1 MEASF
6 KNTCN
11 VIAAAATTVT
21 ETSRMLLSEEET
33 AMLDGDKGAA
43 VQKAM
48 QILVALGD
56 SFGAERLVPVNN
68 VHMAGS
74 SVLVAEEAGTRFV
87 EDIRQQGGTF
97 VTRVTTNPTAVDPT
111 QWREIGIPE
120 SDSVLQTRLT
130 DAYAG
135 MGANTCN
142 TCIPYLTGNMPRFG
156 EHMAWGESSAVVFAN
171 SVCGARTNREG
182 GPSGLASA
190 LTGRTPEYGFHLQ
203 ENRYGKLLVRIETPL
218 RDMTDYGTLGYFA
231 GRAAGQDTPV
241 FTGMPLQPTLEELKA
256 LSAALAS
263 SGSVSMFHAVGI
275 TPEAPS
281 EHAAFGGR
289 APQQVLVFGEAEKAA
304 AEAALNREPSD
315 HVDWILVGC
324 PNASVQEIREVA
336 DALRGKTVAPGV
348 TLWVTTSGSM
358 YAMAERNGYIDTI
371 VQAGGVV
378 VRETCPFLARSR
390 VIAPTKGYRT
400 LTTNSAKMAFY
411 APGQFG
417 LPTHYGNLQRVMQAA
432 VDGVWR

>member
-1 MEASF
+1 MLLTDE
-6 KNTCN
+6 
-11 VIAAAATTVT
+11 
-21 ETSRMLLSEEET
+21 ETRMLS
-33 AMLDGDKGAA
+33 GDKGLA
-43 VQKAM
+43 VKKAM
-48 QILVALGD
+48 EILVALGEG
-56 SFGAERLVPVNN
+56 FGARRLVPVNN

-87 EDIRQQGGTF
+87 EDIRAQGGTF

-142 TCIPYLTGNMPRFG
+142 TCIPYLVGNSPRFG
-156 EHMAWGESSAVVFAN
+156 EHLAWGESSAVVYAN

-190 LTGRTPEYGFHLQ
+190 LTGRTPEYGFHLK
-203 ENRYGKLLVRIETPL
+203 ENRYGKFLIKVETPL
-218 RDMTDYGTLGYFA
+218 NDMTDYGTLGCFA
-231 GRAAGQDTPV
+231 GKIAGQDTPV
-241 FTGMPLQPTLEELKA
+241 FTGVPSTPTLEELKA

-263 SGSVSMFHAVGI
+263 SGAVSMFHAVGV
-275 TPEAPS
+275 TPEAPTL
-281 EHAAFGGR
+281 EDAFGG
-289 APQQVLVFGEAEKAA
+289 QQPEKVLVFDLAEKQKT
-304 AEAALNREPSD
+304 EAFLNKEQSD

-336 DALRGKTVAPGV
+336 EALQGRKVHDGVA
-348 TLWVTTSGSM
+348 LWVTTAGSM
-358 YAMAERNGYIDTI
+358 YAMAERMGYIKAI
-371 VQAGGVV
+371 EEAGGIV

-390 VIAPTKGYRT
+390 VIAPNKGYRT

-417 LPTHYGNLQRVMQAA
+417 LPTHYGNLGRVMQAA

>member
-1 MEASF
+1 M
-6 KNTCN
+6 N
-11 VIAAAATTVT
+11 VRLATLDIRG
-21 ETSRMLLSEEET
+21 ERHMLLTNEEEG
-33 AMLDGDKGAA
+33 MLNGDKGPA
-43 VQKAM
+43 VKKAM
-48 QILVALGD
+48 EILVALGE

-87 EDIRQQGGTF
+87 EDIRKQGGNF
-97 VTRVTTNPTAVDPT
+97 LTRVTTNPTAVDPT
-111 QWREIGIPE
+111 QWEAIGIPE
-120 SDSVLQTRLT
+120 TDSVLQTRLT

-142 TCIPYLTGNMPRFG
+142 TCIPYLVGNSPRFG

-190 LTGRTPEYGFHLQ
+190 LTGRTPEYGFHLKK
-203 ENRYGKLLVRIETPL
+203 NRYGKFLVKVETPL
-218 RDMTDYGTLGYFA
+218 NDMTDYGTLGFFA
-231 GRAAGQDTPV
+231 GKIAGQDTPV
-241 FTGMPLQPTLEELKA
+241 FTGIPANPTLEELKA

-263 SGSVSMFHAVGI
+263 SGAVSMFHAVGV
-275 TPEAPS
+275 TPEAPTLA
-281 EHAAFGGR
+281 EAFGGGE
-289 APQQVLVFGEAEKAA
+289 PEKTLVFGPAEKEQ
-304 AEAALNREPSD
+304 AENALNKEPSD

-336 DALRGKTVAPGV
+336 EALEGKKVHKDV
-348 TLWVTTSGSM
+348 TLWVTTAGAM
-358 YAMAERNGYIDTI
+358 YAMAERVGYIRTI
-371 VQAGGVV
+371 EEAGGTV

-390 VIAPTKGYRT
+390 VIAPKKGYKT

-417 LPTHYGNLQRVMQAA
+417 LPTHYGNLGRVMKAA
-432 VDGVWR
+432 VNGVWS

>member
-1 MEASF
+1 MLLTDE
-6 KNTCN
+6 
-11 VIAAAATTVT
+11 
-21 ETSRMLLSEEET
+21 ETRMLN
-33 AMLDGDKGAA
+33 GDKGPA
-43 VQKAM
+43 VKKAM
-48 QILVALGD
+48 EILVALGE
-56 SFGAERLVPVNN
+56 SFGAERLVAVNN

-87 EDIRQQGGTF
+87 EDVRKQGGNF
-97 VTRVTTNPTAVDPT
+97 ITRVTTNPTAVDPT
-111 QWREIGIPE
+111 QWEAIGIPE
-120 SDSVLQTRLT
+120 SDNILQTRLT

-142 TCIPYLTGNMPRFG
+142 TCIPYLVGNSPRFG

-190 LTGRTPEYGFHLQ
+190 LTGRTPEYGFHLKQ
-203 ENRYGKLLVRIETPL
+203 NRYGKFLIKVETPL
-218 RDMTDYGTLGYFA
+218 VDMTDYGTLGFFA
-231 GRAAGQDTPV
+231 GKIAGQDTPV
-241 FTGMPLQPTLEELKA
+241 FTGIPANPTLEELKA

-263 SGSVSMFHAVGI
+263 SGAVSMFHAVGV
-275 TPEAPS
+275 TPEAPTLA
-281 EHAAFGGR
+281 EAFGGGE
-289 APQQVLVFGEAEKAA
+289 PQKTLTFGRAEKEQ
-304 AEAALNREPSD
+304 AEAALNKEPSD

-336 DALRGKTVAPGV
+336 EALQGKKVHKNV
-348 TLWVTTSGSM
+348 TLWVTTAGAM
-358 YAMAERNGYIDTI
+358 YAMAERMGYVQTI
-371 VQAGGVV
+371 EEAGGTV

-390 VIAPTKGYRT
+390 VIAPKKGYKT

-417 LPTHYGNLQRVMQAA
+417 LPAHYGNLGRVMKAA
-432 VDGVWR
+432 INGVWS

>member
-1 MEASF
+1 
-6 KNTCN
+6 
-11 VIAAAATTVT
+11 
-21 ETSRMLLSEEET
+21 MLLTNEEEG
-33 AMLDGDKGAA
+33 MLNGDKGPA
-43 VQKAM
+43 VKKAM
-48 QILVALGD
+48 EILVALGE

-87 EDIRQQGGTF
+87 EDIRKQGGNF
-97 VTRVTTNPTAVDPT
+97 LTRVTTNPTAVDPT
-111 QWREIGIPE
+111 QWEAIGIPE
-120 SDSVLQTRLT
+120 TDSVLQTRLT

-142 TCIPYLTGNMPRFG
+142 TCIPYLVGNSPRFG

-190 LTGRTPEYGFHLQ
+190 LTGRTPEYGFHLKK
-203 ENRYGKLLVRIETPL
+203 NRYGKFLVKVETPL
-218 RDMTDYGTLGYFA
+218 NDMTDYGTLGFFA
-231 GRAAGQDTPV
+231 GKIAGQDTPV
-241 FTGMPLQPTLEELKA
+241 FTGIPANPTLEELKA

-263 SGSVSMFHAVGI
+263 SGAVSMFHAVGV
-275 TPEAPS
+275 TPEAPTLA
-281 EHAAFGGR
+281 EAFGGGE
-289 APQQVLVFGEAEKAA
+289 PEKTLVFGPAEKEQ
-304 AEAALNREPSD
+304 AENALNKEPSD

-336 DALRGKTVAPGV
+336 EALEGKKVHKDV
-348 TLWVTTSGSM
+348 TLWVTTAGAM
-358 YAMAERNGYIDTI
+358 YAMAERVGYIRTI
-371 VQAGGVV
+371 EEAGGTV

-390 VIAPTKGYRT
+390 VIAPKKGYKT

-417 LPTHYGNLQRVMQAA
+417 LPTHYGNLGRVMKAA
-432 VDGVWR
+432 VNGVWS

>member
-1 MEASF
+1 M
-6 KNTCN
+6 NLT
-11 VIAAAATTVT
+11 
-21 ETSRMLLSEEET
+21 EEEA
-33 AMLDGDKGAA
+33 AMLAGESGPA

-48 QILVALGD
+48 QILVALGE
-56 SFGAERLVPVNN
+56 SFGAERLVQVNN

-87 EDIRQQGGTF
+87 EDIRKQGGKF

-111 QWREIGIPE
+111 QWKEIGIPE
-120 SDSVLQTRLT
+120 SDSILQTRLT

-135 MGANTCN
+135 MGANSCN
-142 TCIPYLTGNMPRFG
+142 TCIPYLVGNMPRFG

-190 LTGRTPEYGFHLQ
+190 LTGRTPEYGFHLKQ
-203 ENRYGKLLVRIETPL
+203 NRYGKFLVKVETSL

-231 GRAAGQDTPV
+231 GRIAGQDTPV
-241 FTGMPLQPTLEELKA
+241 FTGVPAAPTIEELKA

-263 SGSVSMFHAVGI
+263 SGSVSMFHAVGV
-275 TPEAPS
+275 TPEAS
-281 EHAAFGGR
+281 TLEEAFGHR
-289 APQQVLVFGEAEKAA
+289 EPEKVLVFGDAEKAA

-336 DALRGKTVAPGV
+336 DALQGKKVHQDVA
-348 TLWVTTSGSM
+348 LWVTTAGAM
-358 YAMAERNGYIDTI
+358 HAMAERNGYIKTI
-371 VQAGGVV
+371 EDAGGIV

-390 VIAPTKGYRT
+390 VIAPNKGYKT

-417 LPTHYGNLQRVMQAA
+417 LPTHYGNLGRVMQAA
-432 VDGVWR
+432 IDGVWR